1 MDFREFYLD
10 ENPIKIDERSP
21 CLNKTE
27 FVGLPHLNQLRQ
39 IFNMRKISSDSNNSL
54 SEFLVNQ
61 RRYFFKILKEK
72 DSTDS
77 IKSDDIQI
85 LKELDEFINLF
96 TLTKKIEEF
105 IKTDP
110 LNKLRRYNTSSNVD
124 SDFERF
130 IVNEELQIVM
140 HNFLSSI
147 PETHVALDEL
157 RIKMNSDVTL
167 AKPEILDILDEKKK
181 FSCAQLQDL
190 VDYVNTFDNEVKNY
204 SDRDNYITKRYYFK
218 KILNSVF
225 TKQRKVYI
233 DSILSPSN
241 QNAMLN
247 GLVSKNNILKNSKN
261 YILLCGKRTTQIERE
276 KDEIK
281 AIKKTFKSEDMIN
294 YFNELLAT
302 KNKEIASINSNILSQ
317 CQTELNKFEIKVRKK
332 INDIQLEIESFDT
345 VFFNH
350 VKCNYF
356 MDGKFY
362 EFHMLD
368 EDTAILIYHWVI
380 EDIKNEA
387 SFYLLNTG
395 SKWLQVVLQRCL
407 SATTARFS
415 LLYPNHAGNFV
426 FTKGE
431 YVEDANIA
439 IDLRLPGVTTCI
451 NTFNEGAFTL
461 ANKTPL
467 QIVGARKTTI
477 NGRVG
482 YRALNPDH
490 PDNIPLEWSPDTLS
504 ARMIAAAEPISLK
517 KSDDGDDN
525 FSPIKV
531 ESGLKQEK
539 ISISL
544 TSSSKKESDFFYINS
559 DFRTED
565 EIIKIEK
572 VGIYHDLLKNL
583 ILMNDYSTFL
593 DEIKKCDL
601 DILFQITWDE
611 IKDEFDNSI
620 LHWISKTDS
629 PQAIE
634 ILKYLIDNSVY
645 FNFKLMRHNNSEI
658 DGQKGKRPLA
668 YAIEN
673 NNIEAL
679 KFILQIYKF
688 EFLDIDGTGRSAIEL
703 ALEKNS
709 PEMVQLLSDH
719 YYQFN
724 EVCSKM
730 IKAKEQEFLK
740 WAVNNRNVKF
750 IMTLLFQELDVNIVV
765 SEGKNL
771 LQWALDSNLEF
782 QEKKE
787 LMSYLNSNYKVIED
801 TP

>member
-1 MDFREFYLD
+1 MYGSSSVNVKRLNINNESGASRNNNSPLDKLKSYFTSNKDDSIRKLKDTEKNLDISMCEFLFENKDLDDDDLIFILKNQIKHDLSSKCNDYIQELLNKMDFREFYLD

-332 INDIQLEIESFDT
+332 INDIHI
-345 VFFNH
+345 
-350 VKCNYF
+350 VKQN
-356 MDGKFY
+356 
-362 EFHMLD
+362 
-368 EDTAILIYHWVI
+368 
-380 EDIKNEA
+380 
-387 SFYLLNTG
+387 LN
-395 SKWLQVVLQRCL
+395 
-407 SATTARFS
+407 
-415 LLYPNHAGNFV
+415 
-426 FTKGE
+426 
-431 YVEDANIA
+431 
-439 IDLRLPGVTTCI
+439 I
-451 NTFNEGAFTL
+451 NTNLT
-461 ANKTPL
+461 
-467 QIVGARKTTI
+467 
-477 NGRVG
+477 
-482 YRALNPDH
+482 
-490 PDNIPLEWSPDTLS
+490 
-504 ARMIAAAEPISLK
+504 
-517 KSDDGDDN
+517 
-525 FSPIKV
+525 
-531 ESGLKQEK
+531 EK
-539 ISISL
+539 I
-544 TSSSKKESDFFYINS
+544 TDFI
-559 DFRTED
+559 
-565 EIIKIEK
+565 
-572 VGIYHDLLKNL
+572 
-583 ILMNDYSTFL
+583 
-593 DEIKKCDL
+593 
-601 DILFQITWDE
+601 
-611 IKDEFDNSI
+611 
-620 LHWISKTDS
+620 
-629 PQAIE
+629 
-634 ILKYLIDNSVY
+634 
-645 FNFKLMRHNNSEI
+645 
-658 DGQKGKRPLA
+658 
-668 YAIEN
+668 
-673 NNIEAL
+673 
-679 KFILQIYKF
+679 
-688 EFLDIDGTGRSAIEL
+688 
-703 ALEKNS
+703 
-709 PEMVQLLSDH
+709 
-719 YYQFN
+719 
-724 EVCSKM
+724 
-730 IKAKEQEFLK
+730 
-740 WAVNNRNVKF
+740 
-750 IMTLLFQELDVNIVV
+750 
-765 SEGKNL
+765 
-771 LQWALDSNLEF
+771 
-782 QEKKE
+782 
-787 LMSYLNSNYKVIED
+787 
-801 TP
+801 